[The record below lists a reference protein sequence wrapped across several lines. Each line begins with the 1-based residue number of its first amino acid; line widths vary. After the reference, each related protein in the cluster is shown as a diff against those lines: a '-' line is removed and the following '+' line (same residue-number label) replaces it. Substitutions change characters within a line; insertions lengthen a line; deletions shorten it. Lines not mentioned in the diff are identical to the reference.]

1 MHLQFVDLFSIK
13 SCFTY
18 HINQLNVGRL
28 CLSLYKYIDNS
39 CFCFI
44 NGSKLTF
51 KEAVLKFCVLFSFLE
66 MVRKKL
72 YSLLQNNRRLR
83 IP

>member
-1 MHLQFVDLFSIK
+1 MHLQFVDLFSVK

-18 HINQLNVGRL
+18 YINHLNVGRL
-28 CLSLYKYIDNS
+28 CLSLSKYIDNS

-44 NGSKLTF
+44 NGSRLTF
-51 KEAVLKFCVLFSFLE
+51 KEAILTFCVLFSFLE

-72 YSLLQNNRRLR
+72 YSLPKNNGRLK